1 MAYTIPEIF
10 HQKFATNIEAAI
22 QQTSSVLDSTVTP
35 FNFDAKSK
43 SILVGTTIDWADA
56 TDGRMAQTNIGEY
69 NATQRWVV
77 TEKVMVPVA
86 PALDEWDETL
96 LDEITSPGSDIIN
109 AITYGYNRIKEKKI
123 ISCIESAVSVGANA
137 PTSTEAFPSA
147 NIIAPASNGGLTFAK
162 VAQIVRLAREQD
174 VNPAELT
181 WVISPKDEEYLIA
194 NVTEVRSKD
203 FTKVAPIEGGSV
215 VGSRWMGFTWI
226 ISNQLTTDTSAHTVN
241 TLVYGKQAIRF
252 NFGSRKSAIETRPD
266 RNGAIQFRSSARMG
280 GARAQD
286 KGVFIVKNQ
295 YSTIA

>member
-1 MAYTIPEIF
+1 MSYTIPEIF

-43 SILVGTTIDWADA
+43 SILIGTTIDWADA

-86 PALDEWDETL
+86 PALDEWDESL

-123 ISCIESAVSVGANA
+123 IAAVESAVSIGANA
-137 PTSTEAFPSA
+137 PTSTEAFPA
-147 NIIAPASNGGLTFAK
+147 DNIISHGSAGLTFAK
-162 VAQIVRLAREQD
+162 VAKVVRLAREQD

-181 WVISPKDEEYLIA
+181 WVISAKDEENLIV
-194 NVTEVRSKD
+194 NVDEVRSKD
-203 FTKVAPIEGGSV
+203 YTKVAPIEGGSV

-226 ISNQLTTDTSAHTVN
+226 VSNQLTTDTTNHTVN
-241 TLVYGKQAIRF
+241 SLVYGKQAIRF

-286 KGVFIVKNQ
+286 KGVFIVKNK
-295 YSTIA
+295 YATIA

>member
-1 MAYTIPEIF
+1 MSYTIPEIF

-86 PALDEWDETL
+86 PALDEWDESL

-109 AITYGYNRIKEKKI
+109 AMTYGYNRIKEKKI
-123 ISCIESAVSVGANA
+123 VSCIESAVSIGANA
-137 PTSTEAFPSA
+137 PTSTQAFPTTNVIAHGSA
-147 NIIAPASNGGLTFAK
+147 GLTFAK

-181 WVISPKDEEYLIA
+181 WAISAKDEEYLIA
-194 NVTEVRSKD
+194 NVAEVRSKD
-203 FTKVAPIEGGSV
+203 YTKVAPIEGGSV
-215 VGSRWMGFTWI
+215 VGSRWMGFTWVV
-226 ISNQLTTDTSAHTVN
+226 SNQLTTNTTDHTVN
-241 TLVYGKQAIRF
+241 SLVYGKQAIRF

-286 KGVFIVKNQ
+286 KGVFVVKN
-295 YSTIA
+295 YYATIA

>member
-1 MAYTIPEIF
+1 MSYTIPEIF

-35 FNFDAKSK
+35 FNFDGKSK

-69 NATQRWVV
+69 NASQRWVV

-86 PALDEWDETL
+86 PALDEWDESL

-109 AITYGYNRIKEKKI
+109 AMTYGYNRIKEKKI
-123 ISCIESAVSVGANA
+123 VASIESAVPIGANA
-137 PTSTEAFPSA
+137 PTSTEAFLA
-147 NIIAPASNGGLTFAK
+147 TNVIAHGNAGLTFAN
-162 VAQIVRLAREQD
+162 VANIVRLAREQD

-181 WVISPKDEEYLIA
+181 WVISAKDEENLIV
-194 NVTEVRSKD
+194 NVAEVRSKD
-203 FTKVAPIEGGSV
+203 YTTVAPTEGGSV

-226 ISNQLTTDTSAHTVN
+226 VSNQLTTNTTDHTVN
-241 TLVYGKQAIRF
+241 SLVYGKQAIRF

-266 RNGAIQFRSSARMG
+266 RSGAIQFRSSARMG

-286 KGVFIVKNQ
+286 KGVFIVKN
-295 YSTIA
+295 YYASIA

>member
-1 MAYTIPEIF
+1 MSYTIPEIF

-22 QQTSSVLDSTVTP
+22 QQTISVLDSTVTP

-69 NATQRWVV
+69 SATQRWVV

-86 PALDEWDETL
+86 PALDEWDESL

-109 AITYGYNRIKEKKI
+109 AMTYGYNRIKEKKI
-123 ISCIESAVSVGANA
+123 VSCIESAVSIGANA
-137 PTSTEAFPSA
+137 PTSTQAFPTGNVIAHGSA
-147 NIIAPASNGGLTFAK
+147 GLTFAK
-162 VAQIVRLAREQD
+162 VANIVRLAREQD

-181 WVISPKDEEYLIA
+181 WVISAKDEEYLIA
-194 NVTEVRSKD
+194 NVAEVRSKD
-203 FTKVAPIEGGSV
+203 YTKVAPIEGGSV

-226 ISNQLTTDTSAHTVN
+226 VSNQLTTNTTDHTVN
-241 TLVYGKQAIRF
+241 SLVYGKQAIRF
-252 NFGSRKSAIETRPD
+252 NFGSRKSAIENRPD

-286 KGVFIVKNQ
+286 KGVFIVKN
-295 YSTIA
+295 YYATIA

>member
-1 MAYTIPEIF
+1 MSYTIPEIF

-43 SILVGTTIDWADA
+43 SILIGTTIDWADA

-86 PALDEWDETL
+86 PALDEWDESL

-109 AITYGYNRIKEKKI
+109 AMTYGYNRIKEKKI
-123 ISCIESAVSVGANA
+123 VSCIESAVSIGANA
-137 PTSTEAFPSA
+137 PTSTQAFPTG
-147 NIIAPASNGGLTFAK
+147 NIIAHGSAGLTFAK

-181 WVISPKDEEYLIA
+181 WVISAKDEEYLIA
-194 NVTEVRSKD
+194 NVAEVRSKD
-203 FTKVAPIEGGSV
+203 YTKVAPIEGGSV

-226 ISNQLTTDTSAHTVN
+226 VSNQLTTNTTDHTVN
-241 TLVYGKQAIRF
+241 SLVYGKQAIRF

-286 KGVFIVKNQ
+286 KGVFIVKNY

>member
-1 MAYTIPEIF
+1 MSYTIPEIF

-43 SILVGTTIDWADA
+43 SILIGTTIDWADA
-56 TDGRMAQTNIGEY
+56 TGGRMAQTNIGEY

-109 AITYGYNRIKEKKI
+109 AMTYGYNRIKEKKI
-123 ISCIESAVSVGANA
+123 VSCIESAVSIGANA
-137 PTSTEAFPSA
+137 PTSTEAFPTD
-147 NIIAPASNGGLTFAK
+147 NIIAHGSAGLTFAK
-162 VAQIVRLAREQD
+162 VAKIVRLAREQD

-181 WVISPKDEEYLIA
+181 WVISAKDEEYLIA
-194 NVTEVRSKD
+194 NVNEVRSKD
-203 FTKVAPIEGGSV
+203 YTKVAPIEGGSV

-226 ISNQLTTDTSAHTVN
+226 VSNQLTTNTTDHTVN

-286 KGVFIVKNQ
+286 KGVFIVKN
-295 YSTIA
+295 YYATIA

>member
-1 MAYTIPEIF
+1 MSYTIPEIF

-86 PALDEWDETL
+86 PALDEWDESL

-123 ISCIESAVSVGANA
+123 ISCIESAVSIGANA
-137 PTSTEAFPSA
+137 PTSTEDFPSA
-147 NIIAPASNGGLTFAK
+147 NVIAHGSGGLTFAK
-162 VAQIVRLAREQD
+162 VAQVVRLAREQD

-181 WVISPKDEEYLIA
+181 WVISAKDEEYLIS
-194 NVTEVRSKD
+194 NVNEVRSKD
-203 FTKVAPIEGGSV
+203 YTKVAPIEGGSV
-215 VGSRWMGFTWI
+215 VGSRWMGFNWI
-226 ISNQLTTDTSAHTVN
+226 ISNQLTTDTTAHTVN
-241 TLVYGKQAIRF
+241 SLVYGKQAIRF
-252 NFGSRKSAIETRPD
+252 NFGSRKSAIESRPD

-286 KGVFIVKNQ
+286 KGVFIVKNL
-295 YSTIA
+295 YATIA

>member
-1 MAYTIPEIF
+1 MSYTIPEIF

-86 PALDEWDETL
+86 PALDEWDESL

-109 AITYGYNRIKEKKI
+109 AMTYGYNRIKEKKI
-123 ISCIESAVSVGANA
+123 VSCIESAVSIGANA
-137 PTSTEAFPSA
+137 PTSTQAFPTT
-147 NIIAPASNGGLTFAK
+147 NIIAPGNAGLTFAK

-181 WVISPKDEEYLIA
+181 WVISAKDEEYLIA
-194 NVTEVRSKD
+194 NVAEVRSKD
-203 FTKVAPIEGGSV
+203 YTKVAPIEGGSV
-215 VGSRWMGFTWI
+215 VGSRWMGFNWI
-226 ISNQLTTDTSAHTVN
+226 VSNQLTTNTTDHTVN
-241 TLVYGKQAIRF
+241 NLVYGKQAIRF

-286 KGVFIVKNQ
+286 KGVFIVKN
-295 YSTIA
+295 YYTAIA

>member
-1 MAYTIPEIF
+1 MSYTIPEIF

-43 SILVGTTIDWADA
+43 SILIGTTIDWADA

-86 PALDEWDETL
+86 PALDEWDESL

-109 AITYGYNRIKEKKI
+109 AMTYGYNRIKERKI
-123 ISCIESAVSVGANA
+123 VSCIESAVSIGANA
-137 PTSTEAFPSA
+137 PTSTESFPTT
-147 NIIAPASNGGLTFAK
+147 NIIAHGSTGLTFAK

-181 WVISPKDEEYLIA
+181 WVISAKDEEYLIA
-194 NVTEVRSKD
+194 NVAEVRSKD
-203 FTKVAPIEGGSV
+203 YTKVAPIEGGSV

-226 ISNQLTTDTSAHTVN
+226 VSNQLTTNTTDHTVN
-241 TLVYGKQAIRF
+241 SLVYGKQAIRF

-286 KGVFIVKNQ
+286 NGVFIVKN
-295 YSTIA
+295 YYATI

>member
-1 MAYTIPEIF
+1 MSYTIPEIF

-86 PALDEWDETL
+86 PALDEWDESL

-109 AITYGYNRIKEKKI
+109 AMTYGYNRIKEKKI
-123 ISCIESAVSVGANA
+123 VSCIESAVSIGANA
-137 PTSTEAFPSA
+137 PTSTQAFPTA
-147 NIIAPASNGGLTFAK
+147 NVIAHGGAGLTFAK
-162 VAQIVRLAREQD
+162 VANIVRLAREQD

-181 WVISPKDEEYLIA
+181 WVISAKDEEYLIA
-194 NVTEVRSKD
+194 NVAEVRSKD
-203 FTKVAPIEGGSV
+203 YTKVAPIEGGSV

-226 ISNQLTTDTSAHTVN
+226 VSNQLTTNTTDHTVN
-241 TLVYGKQAIRF
+241 SLVYGKQAIRF

-286 KGVFIVKNQ
+286 KGVFIVKN
-295 YSTIA
+295 YYATIA

>member
-1 MAYTIPEIF
+1 MATVPDF
-10 HQKFATNIEAAI
+10 FFQKFGTSFEAAI

-43 SILVGTTIDWADA
+43 SILIGTTIDWADA
-56 TDGRMAQTNIGEY
+56 TDGRMAPTNIGEY
-69 NATQRWVV
+69 NASQRWVV

-96 LDEITSPGSDIIN
+96 LDEVTSPGSDIIN
-109 AITYGYNRIKEKKI
+109 AMTYGYNRIKEKKI
-123 ISCIESAVSVGANA
+123 VACIESAVSIGANA
-137 PTSTEAFPSA
+137 PTSTEAFPTA
-147 NIIAPASNGGLTFAK
+147 NVIAHGGAGLTFAK
-162 VAQIVRLAREQD
+162 VANIVRLAREQD

-181 WVISPKDEEYLIA
+181 WVISAKDEEYLIA
-194 NVTEVRSKD
+194 NVAEVRSKD
-203 FTKVAPIEGGSV
+203 YTKVAPIEGGSV

-226 ISNQLTTDTSAHTVN
+226 VSNQLTTNTTDHTVN
-241 TLVYGKQAIRF
+241 SLVYGKQAIRF

-286 KGVFIVKNQ
+286 KGVFIVKN
-295 YSTIA
+295 YYATIA

>member
-1 MAYTIPEIF
+1 MSYTIPEIF

-86 PALDEWDETL
+86 PALDEWDESL

-109 AITYGYNRIKEKKI
+109 AMTYGHNRIKEKKI
-123 ISCIESAVSVGANA
+123 VSCIESAVSIGANA
-137 PTSTEAFPSA
+137 PTSTQAFPTGNVIAHGSA
-147 NIIAPASNGGLTFAK
+147 GLTFAK

-181 WVISPKDEEYLIA
+181 WVISAKDEEYLIA
-194 NVTEVRSKD
+194 NVAEVRSKD
-203 FTKVAPIEGGSV
+203 YTKVAPIEGGSV

-226 ISNQLTTDTSAHTVN
+226 VSNQLTTNTTDHTVN
-241 TLVYGKQAIRF
+241 SLVYGKQAIRF
-252 NFGSRKSAIETRPD
+252 NFGSRKSAIENRPD

-286 KGVFIVKNQ
+286 KGVFIVKN
-295 YSTIA
+295 YYATIA

>member
-1 MAYTIPEIF
+1 MSYTIPEIF

-43 SILVGTTIDWADA
+43 SILIGTTIDWADA

-86 PALDEWDETL
+86 PALDEWDESL

-123 ISCIESAVSVGANA
+123 VAAIESAVSIGANA
-137 PTSTEAFPSA
+137 PTSTEAFPA
-147 NIIAPASNGGLTFAK
+147 DNIISHGSAGLTFAK
-162 VAQIVRLAREQD
+162 VAKVVRLAREQD

-181 WVISPKDEEYLIA
+181 WVISAKDEENLIV
-194 NVTEVRSKD
+194 NVNEVRSKD
-203 FTKVAPIEGGSV
+203 YTKVAPIEGGSV

-226 ISNQLTTDTSAHTVN
+226 VSNQLTTDTTNHTVN
-241 TLVYGKQAIRF
+241 SLVYGKQAIRF

-286 KGVFIVKNQ
+286 KGVFIVKNK
-295 YSTIA
+295 YATIA

>member
-43 SILVGTTIDWADA
+43 SILIGTTIDWADA

-86 PALDEWDETL
+86 PALDEWDESL

-123 ISCIESAVSVGANA
+123 VASIESAVSIGANA
-137 PTSTEAFPSA
+137 PTSTEAFPA
-147 NIIAPASNGGLTFAK
+147 DNIISHGDAGLTFAK
-162 VAQIVRLAREQD
+162 VANIVRLAREQD

-181 WVISPKDEEYLIA
+181 WVISAKDEENLIV
-194 NVTEVRSKD
+194 NVNEVRSKD
-203 FTKVAPIEGGSV
+203 YTKVAPIEGGSV

-226 ISNQLTTDTSAHTVN
+226 VSNQLTTDTTNHTVN
-241 TLVYGKQAIRF
+241 SLVYGKQAIRF

-286 KGVFIVKNQ
+286 KGVFIVKNK
-295 YSTIA
+295 YATIA

>member
-1 MAYTIPEIF
+1 MSYTIPEIF

-43 SILVGTTIDWADA
+43 SILIGTTIDWADA
-56 TDGRMAQTNIGEY
+56 TGGRMAQTNIGEY

-109 AITYGYNRIKEKKI
+109 AMTYGYNRIKERKI
-123 ISCIESAVSVGANA
+123 VSCIESAVSIGANA
-137 PTSTEAFPSA
+137 PTSTEAFPTD
-147 NIIAPASNGGLTFAK
+147 NIIAHGSAGLTFAK
-162 VAQIVRLAREQD
+162 VAKIVRLAREQD

-181 WVISPKDEEYLIA
+181 WVISAKDEEYLIA
-194 NVTEVRSKD
+194 NVNEVRSKD
-203 FTKVAPIEGGSV
+203 YTKVAPIEGGSV

-226 ISNQLTTDTSAHTVN
+226 VSNQLTTNTTDHTVN
-241 TLVYGKQAIRF
+241 TLVYSKQAIRF

-286 KGVFIVKNQ
+286 KGVFIVKN
-295 YSTIA
+295 YYATIA

>member
-1 MAYTIPEIF
+1 MSYTIPEIF

-86 PALDEWDETL
+86 PALDEWDESL

-109 AITYGYNRIKEKKI
+109 AMTYGYNRIKEKKI
-123 ISCIESAVSVGANA
+123 IAAVESAVSIGANA
-137 PTSTEAFPSA
+137 PTSTEAFPTDNVIAHGSA
-147 NIIAPASNGGLTFAK
+147 GLTFAK
-162 VAQIVRLAREQD
+162 VAKIVRLAREQD

-181 WVISPKDEEYLIA
+181 WVISPKDEENLIV
-194 NVTEVRSKD
+194 NVNEVRSKD
-203 FTKVAPIEGGSV
+203 YTTVAPIEGGSV

-226 ISNQLTTDTSAHTVN
+226 VSNQLTTDSGAKTVN
-241 TLVYGKQAIRF
+241 SLVYSKQAIRF

-286 KGVFIVKNQ
+286 KGVFIVKN
-295 YSTIA
+295 YYATIA

>member
-1 MAYTIPEIF
+1 MSYTIPEIF

-86 PALDEWDETL
+86 PALDEWDESL

-109 AITYGYNRIKEKKI
+109 AMTYGYNRIKEKKI
-123 ISCIESAVSVGANA
+123 IAAVESAVSIGANA
-137 PTSTEAFPSA
+137 PTSTEAFPST
-147 NIIAPASNGGLTFAK
+147 NTIAHGSAGLTFAK
-162 VAQIVRLAREQD
+162 VAKIVRLAREQD

-181 WVISPKDEEYLIA
+181 WVISAKDEENLIV
-194 NVTEVRSKD
+194 NVNEVRSKD
-203 FTKVAPIEGGSV
+203 YTTVAPIEGGSV

-226 ISNQLTTDTSAHTVN
+226 VSNQLTTDTSAHTVN
-241 TLVYGKQAIRF
+241 SLVYSKQAIRF

-286 KGVFIVKNQ
+286 KGVFIVKNY

>member
-1 MAYTIPEIF
+1 MATVPDF
-10 HQKFATNIEAAI
+10 FFQKFGTSFEAAI

-43 SILVGTTIDWADA
+43 SILIGTTIDWADA
-56 TDGRMAQTNIGEY
+56 TDGRMAPTNIGEY
-69 NATQRWVV
+69 NASQRWVV

-96 LDEITSPGSDIIN
+96 LDEVTSPGSDIIN
-109 AITYGYNRIKEKKI
+109 AMTYGYNRIKEKKI
-123 ISCIESAVSVGANA
+123 VSCIESAVSIGANA
-137 PTSTEAFPSA
+137 PTGTEAFPTA
-147 NIIAPASNGGLTFAK
+147 NVIAHGGAGLTFAK

-181 WVISPKDEEYLIA
+181 WAISAKDEEYLIA
-194 NVTEVRSKD
+194 NVAEVRSKD
-203 FTKVAPIEGGSV
+203 YTKVAPIEGGSV
-215 VGSRWMGFTWI
+215 VGSRWMGFTWVV
-226 ISNQLTTDTSAHTVN
+226 SNQLTTNTTDHTVN
-241 TLVYGKQAIRF
+241 SLVYGKQAIRF

-286 KGVFIVKNQ
+286 NGVFVVKN
-295 YSTIA
+295 YYATIA

>member
-1 MAYTIPEIF
+1 MSYTIPEIF

-86 PALDEWDETL
+86 PALDEWDESL

-109 AITYGYNRIKEKKI
+109 AMTYGYNRIKEKKI
-123 ISCIESAVSVGANA
+123 IAAVESAVSIGANA
-137 PTSTEAFPSA
+137 PTSTQAFPTD
-147 NIIAPASNGGLTFAK
+147 NVIAHGGAGLTFAK
-162 VAQIVRLAREQD
+162 VAKVARLAREQD

-181 WVISPKDEEYLIA
+181 WVISPKDEENLIV
-194 NVTEVRSKD
+194 NVNEVRSKD
-203 FTKVAPIEGGSV
+203 YTTVAPIEGGSV

-226 ISNQLTTDTSAHTVN
+226 VSNQLTTDSGAKTVN
-241 TLVYGKQAIRF
+241 SLVYSKQAIRF

-286 KGVFIVKNQ
+286 KGVFIVKN
-295 YSTIA
+295 YYATIA

>member
-86 PALDEWDETL
+86 PALDEWDESL

-123 ISCIESAVSVGANA
+123 VAAIESAVSIGANA
-137 PTSTEAFPSA
+137 PTSTEAFPTA
-147 NIIAPASNGGLTFAK
+147 NIIAHGNNGLTFAK

-181 WVISPKDEEYLIA
+181 WVISAKDEENLIV
-194 NVTEVRSKD
+194 NVAEVRSKD
-203 FTKVAPIEGGSV
+203 YTKVAPIEGGSV

-226 ISNQLTTDTSAHTVN
+226 VSNQLTTDTTAKTVN
-241 TLVYGKQAIRF
+241 SLVYGKQAIRF

-286 KGVFIVKNQ
+286 KGVFIVKN
-295 YSTIA
+295 YYATIA

>member
-43 SILVGTTIDWADA
+43 SILIGTTIDWADA

-86 PALDEWDETL
+86 PALDEWDESL

-123 ISCIESAVSVGANA
+123 IAAVESAVSIGANA
-137 PTSTEAFPSA
+137 PTSTEAFPA
-147 NIIAPASNGGLTFAK
+147 DNIISHGDAGLTFAK
-162 VAQIVRLAREQD
+162 VAKVVRLAREQD

-181 WVISPKDEEYLIA
+181 WVISAKDEENLIV
-194 NVTEVRSKD
+194 NVDEVRSKD
-203 FTKVAPIEGGSV
+203 YTKVAPIEGGSV

-226 ISNQLTTDTSAHTVN
+226 VSNQLTTDTTNHTVN
-241 TLVYGKQAIRF
+241 SLVYGKQAIRF

-286 KGVFIVKNQ
+286 KGVFIVKNK
-295 YSTIA
+295 YATIA

>member
-1 MAYTIPEIF
+1 MATVPDF
-10 HQKFATNIEAAI
+10 FFQKFGTSFEAAV

-43 SILVGTTIDWADA
+43 SILIGTTIDWADA

-69 NATQRWVV
+69 SATQRWVV

-86 PALDEWDETL
+86 PALDEWDESL

-109 AITYGYNRIKEKKI
+109 AMTYGYNRIKEKKI
-123 ISCIESAVSVGANA
+123 VSCIESAVSIGANA
-137 PTSTEAFPSA
+137 PTSTEAFPTGNVIAHGSA
-147 NIIAPASNGGLTFAK
+147 GLTFAK
-162 VAQIVRLAREQD
+162 VANIVRLAREQD

-181 WVISPKDEEYLIA
+181 WVISAKDEEYLIA
-194 NVTEVRSKD
+194 NVAEVRSKD
-203 FTKVAPIEGGSV
+203 YTKVAPIEGGSV

-226 ISNQLTTDTSAHTVN
+226 VSNQLTTNTTDHTVN
-241 TLVYGKQAIRF
+241 SLVYGKQAIRF

-286 KGVFIVKNQ
+286 KGVFIVKN
-295 YSTIA
+295 YYASIA

>member
-1 MAYTIPEIF
+1 MATVPDF
-10 HQKFATNIEAAI
+10 FFQKFGTSFEAAV

-43 SILVGTTIDWADA
+43 SILIGTTIDWADA

-69 NATQRWVV
+69 NASQRWVV

-96 LDEITSPGSDIIN
+96 LDEVTSPGSDIIN
-109 AITYGYNRIKEKKI
+109 AMTYGYNRIKEKKI
-123 ISCIESAVSVGANA
+123 VSCIESAVSIGANA
-137 PTSTEAFPSA
+137 PTSTEAFPTA
-147 NIIAPASNGGLTFAK
+147 NVIAHGGAGLTFAK

-181 WVISPKDEEYLIA
+181 WVISAKDEEYLIA
-194 NVTEVRSKD
+194 NVAEVRSKD
-203 FTKVAPIEGGSV
+203 YTKVAPIEGGSV

-226 ISNQLTTDTSAHTVN
+226 VSNQLTTNTTDHTVN
-241 TLVYGKQAIRF
+241 SLVYGKQAIRF

-286 KGVFIVKNQ
+286 KGVFIVKN
-295 YSTIA
+295 YYATIA

>member
-1 MAYTIPEIF
+1 MSYTIPDIF

-69 NATQRWVV
+69 NASQRWVV

-86 PALDEWDETL
+86 PALDEWDESL

-123 ISCIESAVSVGANA
+123 VSCIESAVSIGANA
-137 PTSTEAFPSA
+137 PTSTQAFPNTNVIAHGSA
-147 NIIAPASNGGLTFAK
+147 GLTFAK

-181 WVISPKDEEYLIA
+181 WVISAKDEEYLIA
-194 NVTEVRSKD
+194 NVAEVRSKD
-203 FTKVAPIEGGSV
+203 YTKVAPIEGGSV

-226 ISNQLTTDTSAHTVN
+226 VSNQLTTNTTDHTVN
-241 TLVYGKQAIRF
+241 SLVYGKQAIRF

-286 KGVFIVKNQ
+286 KGVFIVKN
-295 YSTIA
+295 YYATIA

>member
-1 MAYTIPEIF
+1 MATVPDF
-10 HQKFATNIEAAI
+10 FFQKFGTSFEAAV
-22 QQTSSVLDSTVTP
+22 QQTSCVLDSTVTP

-43 SILVGTTIDWADA
+43 SILIGTTIDWSDA

-109 AITYGYNRIKEKKI
+109 AMTYGYNRIKEKKI
-123 ISCIESAVSVGANA
+123 VSCIESAVSIGANA
-137 PTSTEAFPSA
+137 PTSTQAFPTG
-147 NIIAPASNGGLTFAK
+147 NVIAHGGAGLTFAK

-181 WVISPKDEEYLIA
+181 WVISAKDEEYLIA
-194 NVTEVRSKD
+194 NVAEVRSKD
-203 FTKVAPIEGGSV
+203 YTKVAPIEGGSV

-226 ISNQLTTDTSAHTVN
+226 VSNQLTTNTTDHTVN
-241 TLVYGKQAIRF
+241 SLVYGKQAIRF

-286 KGVFIVKNQ
+286 KGVFIVKNL
-295 YSTIA
+295 YATIA

>member
-1 MAYTIPEIF
+1 MSYTIPEIF

-43 SILVGTTIDWADA
+43 SILIGTTIDWADA

-86 PALDEWDETL
+86 PALDEWDESL

-109 AITYGYNRIKEKKI
+109 AITAGYNRIKEKKI
-123 ISCIESAVSVGANA
+123 IAAVESAVSIGANA
-137 PTSTEAFPSA
+137 PTSTKAFPSA
-147 NIIAPASNGGLTFAK
+147 NIIAHGSAGLTFAK
-162 VAQIVRLAREQD
+162 VAQVARLAREQD

-181 WVISPKDEEYLIA
+181 WVISAKDEEYLIV
-194 NVTEVRSKD
+194 NVAEVRSKD
-203 FTKVAPIEGGSV
+203 YTTVAPIEGGSV
-215 VGSRWMGFTWI
+215 VGSRWMGFNWI
-226 ISNQLTTDTSAHTVN
+226 VSNQLTTNTTAHTVN
-241 TLVYGKQAIRF
+241 ALVYGKKAIRF
-252 NFGSRKSAIETRPD
+252 NFGSRKSAIESRPD

-286 KGVFIVKNQ
+286 KGVFIVKN
-295 YSTIA
+295 YYASIA

>member
-1 MAYTIPEIF
+1 MATVPDF
-10 HQKFATNIEAAI
+10 FFQKFGTSFEAAI

-43 SILVGTTIDWADA
+43 SILIGTTIDWADA
-56 TDGRMAQTNIGEY
+56 TDGRMAPTNIGEY
-69 NATQRWVV
+69 NASQRWVV

-96 LDEITSPGSDIIN
+96 LDEVTSPGSDIIN
-109 AITYGYNRIKEKKI
+109 AMTYGYNRIKEKKI
-123 ISCIESAVSVGANA
+123 VACIESAVSIGANA
-137 PTSTEAFPSA
+137 PTSTEAFPTA
-147 NIIAPASNGGLTFAK
+147 NVIAHGGAGLTFTK
-162 VAQIVRLAREQD
+162 VANIVRLAREQD

-181 WVISPKDEEYLIA
+181 WAISAKDEEYLIA
-194 NVTEVRSKD
+194 NVAEVRSKD
-203 FTKVAPIEGGSV
+203 YTKVAPIEGGSV

-226 ISNQLTTDTSAHTVN
+226 VSNQLTTNTTDHTVN
-241 TLVYGKQAIRF
+241 SLVYGKQAIRF

-286 KGVFIVKNQ
+286 KGVFIVKN
-295 YSTIA
+295 YYATIA

>member
-1 MAYTIPEIF
+1 MSYTIPEIF

-22 QQTSSVLDSTVTP
+22 QQTSCVLDSTVTP

-86 PALDEWDETL
+86 PALDEWDESL

-123 ISCIESAVSVGANA
+123 IAAVESAVSIGANA
-137 PTSTEAFPSA
+137 PTSTQAFPNA
-147 NIIAPASNGGLTFAK
+147 NIIAHESKGLTFAK
-162 VAQIVRLAREQD
+162 VAKVARLAREQD

-181 WVISPKDEEYLIA
+181 WVISPKDEEYLIS
-194 NVTEVRSKD
+194 NVNEVRSKD
-203 FTKVAPIEGGSV
+203 YTKVAPIEGGSV

-226 ISNQLTTDTSAHTVN
+226 VSNQLTTDTTNKTVN
-241 TLVYGKQAIRF
+241 ALVYGKQAIRF

-286 KGVFIVKNQ
+286 KGVFIVKNL
-295 YSTIA
+295 YATIA

>member
-86 PALDEWDETL
+86 PALDEWDESL

-123 ISCIESAVSVGANA
+123 VAAIESAVSIGANA
-137 PTSTEAFPSA
+137 PTSTEAFPTA
-147 NIIAPASNGGLTFAK
+147 NIIAHGNNGLTFAK

-181 WVISPKDEEYLIA
+181 WVISAKDEENLIV
-194 NVTEVRSKD
+194 NVAEVRSKD
-203 FTKVAPIEGGSV
+203 YTKVAPIEGGSV

-226 ISNQLTTDTSAHTVN
+226 VSNQLTTNTTDHTVN
-241 TLVYGKQAIRF
+241 SLVYGKQAIRF

-286 KGVFIVKNQ
+286 KGVFIVENK
-295 YSTIA
+295 YATIV

>member
-43 SILVGTTIDWADA
+43 SILIGTTIDWADA

-109 AITYGYNRIKEKKI
+109 AMTYGYNRIKEKKI
-123 ISCIESAVSVGANA
+123 VSCIESAVSIGANA
-137 PTSTEAFPSA
+137 PTSTQAFPTD
-147 NIIAPASNGGLTFAK
+147 NVIAHSNAGLTFAK

-181 WVISPKDEEYLIA
+181 WVISPKDEENLIV
-194 NVTEVRSKD
+194 NVNEVRSKD
-203 FTKVAPIEGGSV
+203 YTTVAPIEGGSV

-226 ISNQLTTDTSAHTVN
+226 ISNQLTTSTNAHTVN
-241 TLVYGKQAIRF
+241 TLVYSKQAIRF

-295 YSTIA
+295 YATI

>member
-1 MAYTIPEIF
+1 MSYTIPEIF

-86 PALDEWDETL
+86 PALDEWDESL

-109 AITYGYNRIKEKKI
+109 AMTYGYNRIKEKKI
-123 ISCIESAVSVGANA
+123 VSCIESAVSIGANA
-137 PTSTEAFPSA
+137 PTSTQAFPTT
-147 NIIAPASNGGLTFAK
+147 NVIAHGTAGLTFAK
-162 VAQIVRLAREQD
+162 VANIVRLAREQD

-181 WVISPKDEEYLIA
+181 WVISAKDEEYLIA
-194 NVTEVRSKD
+194 NVAEVRSKD
-203 FTKVAPIEGGSV
+203 YTKVAPIEGGSV

-226 ISNQLTTDTSAHTVN
+226 VSNQLTTNTTDHTVN
-241 TLVYGKQAIRF
+241 SLVYGKQAIRF

-286 KGVFIVKNQ
+286 NGVFVVKN
-295 YSTIA
+295 YYASIA

>member
-1 MAYTIPEIF
+1 MATVPDF
-10 HQKFATNIEAAI
+10 FFQKFGTSFEAAV

-43 SILVGTTIDWADA
+43 SILIGTTIDWADA

-69 NATQRWVV
+69 NASQRWVV

-86 PALDEWDETL
+86 PALDEWDEPL

-109 AITYGYNRIKEKKI
+109 AMTYGYNRIKEKKI
-123 ISCIESAVSVGANA
+123 VSCIESAVSIGANA
-137 PTSTEAFPSA
+137 PTSTEAFPTANVIAHGSA
-147 NIIAPASNGGLTFAK
+147 GLTFAK
-162 VAQIVRLAREQD
+162 VANIVRLAREQD

-181 WVISPKDEEYLIA
+181 WVISAKDEEYLIA
-194 NVTEVRSKD
+194 NVAEVRSKD
-203 FTKVAPIEGGSV
+203 YTKVAPIEGGSV

-226 ISNQLTTDTSAHTVN
+226 VSNQLTTNTTDHTVN
-241 TLVYGKQAIRF
+241 SLVYGKQAIRF
-252 NFGSRKSAIETRPD
+252 NFGSRKSAIEPRPD

-286 KGVFIVKNQ
+286 KGVFIVKN
-295 YSTIA
+295 YYASIA

>member
-1 MAYTIPEIF
+1 MATVPDF
-10 HQKFATNIEAAI
+10 FFQKFGTSFEAAI

-43 SILVGTTIDWADA
+43 SILIGTTIDWADA

-69 NATQRWVV
+69 NASQRWVV

-96 LDEITSPGSDIIN
+96 LDEVTSPGSDIIN
-109 AITYGYNRIKEKKI
+109 AMTYGYNRIKEKKI
-123 ISCIESAVSVGANA
+123 VACIEGAVSIGANA
-137 PTSTEAFPSA
+137 PTSTEAFPTA
-147 NIIAPASNGGLTFAK
+147 NVIAHGGAGLTFAK
-162 VAQIVRLAREQD
+162 VANIVRLAREQD

-181 WVISPKDEEYLIA
+181 WVISAKDEEYLIA
-194 NVTEVRSKD
+194 NVAEVRSKD
-203 FTKVAPIEGGSV
+203 YTKVAPIEGGSV
-215 VGSRWMGFTWI
+215 VGSRWMGFSWI
-226 ISNQLTTDTSAHTVN
+226 VSNQLTTNTTDHTVN
-241 TLVYGKQAIRF
+241 SLVYSKQAIRF

-286 KGVFIVKNQ
+286 KGVFVVKN
-295 YSTIA
+295 YYATIA

>member
-1 MAYTIPEIF
+1 MSYTIPEIF

-86 PALDEWDETL
+86 PALDEWDESL

-109 AITYGYNRIKEKKI
+109 AMTYGYNRIKEKKI
-123 ISCIESAVSVGANA
+123 VSCIESAVSIGANA
-137 PTSTEAFPSA
+137 PTSTQAFPTGNVIAHGSA
-147 NIIAPASNGGLTFAK
+147 GLTFAK

-181 WVISPKDEEYLIA
+181 WVISAKDEEYLIA
-194 NVTEVRSKD
+194 NVAEVRSKD
-203 FTKVAPIEGGSV
+203 YTKVAPIEGGSV

-226 ISNQLTTDTSAHTVN
+226 VSNQLTTNTTDHTVN
-241 TLVYGKQAIRF
+241 SLVYGKQAIRF
-252 NFGSRKSAIETRPD
+252 NFGSRKSAIENRPD

-286 KGVFIVKNQ
+286 KGVFIVKN
-295 YSTIA
+295 YYATIA

>member
-1 MAYTIPEIF
+1 MSYTIPEIF

-69 NATQRWVV
+69 NASQRWVV

-86 PALDEWDETL
+86 PALDEWDESL

-109 AITYGYNRIKEKKI
+109 AMTYGYNRIKEKKI
-123 ISCIESAVSVGANA
+123 VSCIESAVSIGANA
-137 PTSTEAFPSA
+137 PTSTQAFPTTNVIAHGSA
-147 NIIAPASNGGLTFAK
+147 GLTFAK
-162 VAQIVRLAREQD
+162 VANIVRLAREQD

-181 WVISPKDEEYLIA
+181 WVISAKDEEYLIA
-194 NVTEVRSKD
+194 NVAEVRSKD
-203 FTKVAPIEGGSV
+203 YTKVAPIEGGSV

-226 ISNQLTTDTSAHTVN
+226 VSNQLTTNTTDHTVN
-241 TLVYGKQAIRF
+241 SLVYGKQAIRF
-252 NFGSRKSAIETRPD
+252 NFGSRKSAIENRPD

-286 KGVFIVKNQ
+286 KGVFIVKN
-295 YSTIA
+295 YYATIA

>member
-1 MAYTIPEIF
+1 MSYTIPEIF

-86 PALDEWDETL
+86 PALDEWDESL

-109 AITYGYNRIKEKKI
+109 AMTYGYNRIKEKKI
-123 ISCIESAVSVGANA
+123 VSCIESAVSIGANA
-137 PTSTEAFPSA
+137 PTSTQAFPTANGIAHGSA
-147 NIIAPASNGGLTFAK
+147 GLTFAK

-181 WVISPKDEEYLIA
+181 WVISAKDEEYLIA
-194 NVTEVRSKD
+194 NVAEVRSKD
-203 FTKVAPIEGGSV
+203 YTKVAPIEGGSV

-226 ISNQLTTDTSAHTVN
+226 VSNQLTTNTTDHTVN
-241 TLVYGKQAIRF
+241 SLVYGKQAIRF
-252 NFGSRKSAIETRPD
+252 NFGSRKSAIEPRPD

-286 KGVFIVKNQ
+286 KGVFIVKN
-295 YSTIA
+295 YYATIA

>member
-1 MAYTIPEIF
+1 MSYTIPEIF

-86 PALDEWDETL
+86 PALDEWDESL

-109 AITYGYNRIKEKKI
+109 AMTYGYNRIKEKKI
-123 ISCIESAVSVGANA
+123 VSCIESAVSIGANA
-137 PTSTEAFPSA
+137 PTSTQAFPTGNVIAHGSA
-147 NIIAPASNGGLTFAK
+147 GLTFAK
-162 VAQIVRLAREQD
+162 VANIVRLAREQD

-181 WVISPKDEEYLIA
+181 WVISAKDEEYLIA
-194 NVTEVRSKD
+194 NVAEVRSKD
-203 FTKVAPIEGGSV
+203 YTKVAPIEGGSV
-215 VGSRWMGFTWI
+215 VGSRWMGFTWVV
-226 ISNQLTTDTSAHTVN
+226 SNQLTTNTTDHTVN
-241 TLVYGKQAIRF
+241 SLVYGKQAIRF

-286 KGVFIVKNQ
+286 KGVFIVKN
-295 YSTIA
+295 YYASIA